1 MEQEAFAAV
10 EKAEAEEVVPDKG
23 GEGDHEDVVC
33 EGDDRA
39 AGLALGDEE
48 LGAKGAVTVHVLD
61 VALERGVSVVDE
73 VGVQCLEV
81 AAEGDGLVD
90 GAVGKAGRRGEV
102 GRVAAEEAKLGVGV
116 EAAAADPAIEK
127 EIAPLEEEG
136 VGGGI
141 AREQG
146 ADLGL
151 EFCGEF
157 FIGVEREDP
166 GAGAFFNGR
175 VLLRGEALPGFGD
188 DGGIEGA
195 GDLKGAVGGA
205 GVKDDDLVGELDA

>member
-1 MEQEAFAAV
+1 M
-10 EKAEAEEVVPDKG
+10 
-23 GEGDHEDVVC
+23 
-33 EGDDRA
+33 
-39 AGLALGDEE
+39 
-48 LGAKGAVTVHVLD
+48 
-61 VALERGVSVVDE
+61 
-73 VGVQCLEV
+73 
-81 AAEGDGLVD
+81 D
-90 GAVGKAGRRGEV
+90 GAVGEAGGWCEV
-102 GRVAAEEAKLGVGV
+102 GGVATEEAELEVGV

-151 EFCGEF
+151 EFGGEF

-166 GAGAFFNGR
+166 GAGAFFNGG
-175 VLLRGEALPGFGD
+175 VFLRGEALPGFGD

-195 GDLKGAVGGA
+195 GNLKGAVG
-205 GVKDDDLVGELDA
+205 